1 MFKILDLTKGNLIAF
16 KVKGKIEKA
25 DYDKLNALLEKN
37 EKEYDKQ
44 RLYIEI
50 SIDDIEGIEPSA
62 LWEDIKTYFKE
73 FRNLEK
79 TAIVGESKLVK
90 NLSQLSKPFVS
101 GQLKFFDEKET
112 VAAKEWI
119 SDDVKTNN

>member
-16 KVKGKIEKA
+16 KVEGKIVKA

-37 EKEYDKQ
+37 EREHDKQ

-50 SIDDIEGIEPSA
+50 DTDDIEGIEPAA
-62 LWEDIKTYFKE
+62 LWEDFKTFFKQ

-79 TAIVGESKLVK
+79 TAIVGKGSLVK
-90 NLSQLSKPFVS
+90 NLSKMSKPFVS
-101 GQLKFFDEKET
+101 GKLKYFDIIET
-112 VAAKEWI
+112 IPAREWI
-119 SDDVKTNN
+119 TDDAE